1 MVPGQVVTFPRAT
14 FRTLTVTVDATSAG
28 TRKSYESQSAVG
40 FAQVD
45 IPGVPPPLRRCASR
59 PISSTPAGTASAS
72 HQLDIVL
79 NREPP
84 IPPPRPGPTPS

>member
-1 MVPGQVVTFPRAT
+1 M
-14 FRTLTVTVDATSAG
+14 TVDATSAG

-45 IPGVPPPLRRCASR
+45 IPGVPPATETLRLPTDLLDA
-59 PISSTPAGTASAS
+59 AGTASAS

-79 NREPP
+79 NRERA